1 MTSGRIEAAPD
12 IPIIVVL
19 VLVLI
24 VWAVARRR
32 GR

>member
-1 MTSGRIEAAPD
+1 LAASRLIPD
-12 IPIIVVL
+12 IPIIVVC

>member
-1 MTSGRIEAAPD
+1 VAASRLALD
-12 IPIIVVL
+12 IPIIVVC

-24 VWAVARRR
+24 VWAVAWRRR